1 LRTGWVRPFIHII
14 WPIWHPTCKKKLDFY
29 DSRIFSGITGR
40 RKMTDIQATAQPL
53 AKAGQTGS
61 LGSPAEAANS
71 AAFKGLFAVLDMIG
85 AEGAGQTDLAVR
97 LAAAMGPA
105 EQKDG
110 SGLPPAEGPADA
122 GSADA
127 GPIDSGLAATGLA
140 AAALPA
146 LSGGQDGDAGN
157 QTGSPAA
164 VSLPAALSAKT
175 AQHPEEA
182 SAPLSDPAL
191 QAAIPRLSADI
202 LTRFS
207 HDDLAHLQHQAR
219 RLLKD
224 GQQASPNVKALVAL
238 LDEKLARAARKKTGE
253 AAAQNSALTENQ
265 TAAAARN
272 GLAPQNSP
280 AAQPATRPPAQP
292 ETAQP
297 ETVQPAAQAARNLA
311 ANSQQPALPAG
322 RGAVYPGGAQPNN
335 QPAGAGPDAGSPRV
349 TQTLSGHPSSYSHSG
364 KTEQL
369 AAAQRV
375 SQAAST
381 NGPTTG
387 APITGKSERQKSRG
401 LQLALKASQPIAHGS
416 RLPQRLP
423 VEPAPTQARPAD
435 LMAADPLAAGRSAG
449 AGLSHPVLSAA
460 PGKQLNSAELAG
472 HKKRASLNEA
482 IKTDRTGLPSQT
494 PSSAGSADR
503 PGLDLLV
510 ARPARQAA
518 ETALAQTRAA
528 HSQPAMS
535 ENTDQAEAAAEGGG
549 AEDRGA
555 SRATG
560 SQSGQPAGSANGG
573 AVLQRLNML
582 AKGWQDNLVRQAEKA
597 LLEGRETVRLVL
609 NPRHLGRLQLSLGL
623 AGGEAHIQ
631 IQAESGAAAQLL
643 GESEARLQ
651 QMLEAAGLRLASLN
665 TGSGFGAGGHK
676 SDQKSGQQR
685 EIENSSGR
693 SAKADAEK
701 NLTEN
706 LDKTDKEFLNILA

>member
-1 LRTGWVRPFIHII
+1 
-14 WPIWHPTCKKKLDFY
+14 
-29 DSRIFSGITGR
+29 
-40 RKMTDIQATAQPL
+40 MTDIQATAQPL

-164 VSLPAALSAKT
+164 VSLPAALRAKT

-322 RGAVYPGGAQPNN
+322 RGAVSPGGAQPNN

-364 KTEQL
+364 KTEQQ

-401 LQLALKASQPIAHGS
+401 PQLALKASQPIAHGS

-435 LMAADPLAAGRSAG
+435 PMPADLMAGDPMAAGRSAG

>member
-1 LRTGWVRPFIHII
+1 
-14 WPIWHPTCKKKLDFY
+14 
-29 DSRIFSGITGR
+29 
-40 RKMTDIQATAQPL
+40 MTDIQATAQPL

-61 LGSPAEAANS
+61 LGSPAEAASS

-85 AEGAGQTDLAVR
+85 AEGAGQTDLAAR

-110 SGLPPAEGPADA
+110 SGLAPAEGPADA

-127 GPIDSGLAATGLA
+127 GPTDSGLAAAGLA

-164 VSLPAALSAKT
+164 VSLPAALRAKT

-224 GQQASPNVKALVAL
+224 GQQASSNVKALVAL

-253 AAAQNSALTENQ
+253 TAAQNSALTENQ
-265 TAAAARN
+265 TAAAAGN
-272 GLAPQNSP
+272 GLAPQDSP
-280 AAQPATRPPAQP
+280 AAQPAPRPPVLPETVLP
-292 ETAQP
+292 ETA
-297 ETVQPAAQAARNLA
+297 QPAAQAARNLA

-322 RGAVYPGGAQPNN
+322 RGAVSPGGAQPNN

-349 TQTLSGHPSSYSHSG
+349 TQTLSGHPSSHSHSG
-364 KTEQL
+364 KTEQQ

-401 LQLALKASQPIAHGS
+401 PQLALKASQPIAHGS
-416 RLPQRLP
+416 RLPQRLL

-435 LMAADPLAAGRSAG
+435 PMPADLMAADPMAAGRSAG
-449 AGLSHPVLSAA
+449 AGLLHPVLSAA
-460 PGKQLNSAELAG
+460 PGKQMNSAELAG
-472 HKKRASLNEA
+472 HKKHASLNEA

-503 PGLDLLV
+503 PGLDLPV

-528 HSQPAMS
+528 HSQPVMS
-535 ENTDQAEAAAEGGG
+535 ENTVQAEAAAEGGG